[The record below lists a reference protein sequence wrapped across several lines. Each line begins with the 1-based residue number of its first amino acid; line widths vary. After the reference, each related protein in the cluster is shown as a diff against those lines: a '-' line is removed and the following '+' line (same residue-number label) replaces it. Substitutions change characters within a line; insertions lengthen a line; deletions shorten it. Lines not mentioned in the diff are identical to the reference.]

1 MRWLGKGH
9 TDAAHLVSSGNR
21 KIFDFA
27 ITPLF
32 SASTR
37 AEIVAVYTI
46 NYVFTLF
53 LLSWNI
59 GK

>member
-1 MRWLGKGH
+1 M
-9 TDAAHLVSSGNR
+9 DAAHLVSSGNR